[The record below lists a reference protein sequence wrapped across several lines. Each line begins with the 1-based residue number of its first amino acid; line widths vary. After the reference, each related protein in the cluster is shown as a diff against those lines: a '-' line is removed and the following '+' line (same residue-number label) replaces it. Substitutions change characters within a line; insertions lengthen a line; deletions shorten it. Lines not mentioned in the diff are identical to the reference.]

1 MTRYIFRRFYNTINK
16 STGNLWSTKEV
27 LLNVLQNNLPWLPPG
42 STLHRI
48 IKINFSVAVD
58 TADIERL
65 MSVFSLQ
72 VNALKQH
79 STPARV
85 EQMVRI
91 KKESAPWQ
99 SFDFDSG
106 PTIWQLTKGRKLPL
120 PLVGR
125 STIPQTGKHLVKP
138 SELIKEHHTRRLNAW
153 RAKNAQQTYIYDS
166 GSSASE
172 SDSEEKSCVKLRAIR
187 KMKTIVMKIPRKMM
201 MKGLLVKVFIIII
214 HYISFCHYL
223 SFVDSIVTLHKT

>member
-27 LLNVLQNNLPWLPPG
+27 SLNVLQNNLPWLPPG

-48 IKINFSVAVD
+48 IKIYFSVAVD
-58 TADIERL
+58 TEDIERL

-72 VNALKQH
+72 DNALNQH

-85 EQMVRI
+85 KQMVRI

-99 SFDFDSG
+99 SFDFDSVL
-106 PTIWQLTKGRKLPL
+106 TIWQLAKGRKLPL
-120 PLVGR
+120 PPVGR
-125 STIPQTGKHLVKP
+125 SPIPQTGKHLVKP

-172 SDSEEKSCVKLRAIR
+172 SDSEENIELCE
-187 KMKTIVMKIPRKMM
+187 T
-201 MKGLLVKVFIIII
+201 KGHKKNEDYSDEDTEKNDDERSLGEGIYYNNSLYYII
-214 HYISFCHYL
+214 L
-223 SFVDSIVTLHKT
+223 SLFVIC

>member
-1 MTRYIFRRFYNTINK
+1 MTRYIFRRFYDTINK
-16 STGNLWSTKEV
+16 SAGNLWSTKEV

-48 IKINFSVAVD
+48 IKIYFSVAVD
-58 TADIERL
+58 TADIERY

-72 VNALKQH
+72 DNALNQH
-79 STPARV
+79 STPACV

-99 SFDFDSG
+99 SFDFDSVL
-106 PTIWQLTKGRKLPL
+106 TIWQLTKGRKLPL

-125 STIPQTGKHLVKP
+125 CPIPQTGKHLVKP

-172 SDSEEKSCVKLRAIR
+172 SGSEENI
-187 KMKTIVMKIPRKMM
+187 
-201 MKGLLVKVFIIII
+201 
-214 HYISFCHYL
+214 
-223 SFVDSIVTLHKT
+223 

>member
-1 MTRYIFRRFYNTINK
+1 MTRYIFRRFYDTINK

-48 IKINFSVAVD
+48 IKIYFSVAVD

-72 VNALKQH
+72 DNALNQH

-99 SFDFDSG
+99 PFDFDSVL
-106 PTIWQLTKGRKLPL
+106 TIWQLTKGRKLPL
-120 PLVGR
+120 PPVGR
-125 STIPQTGKHLVKP
+125 SPIPQTGKHLVKP

-172 SDSEEKSCVKLRAIR
+172 SDSEENIELCE
-187 KMKTIVMKIPRKMM
+187 T
-201 MKGLLVKVFIIII
+201 KGHKKNEDYSDEDTEKNDDERSLGEGIYYNNSLYYII
-214 HYISFCHYL
+214 L
-223 SFVDSIVTLHKT
+223 SLFVIC